1 MSAKISQEKR
11 EAVQETIELLNK
23 YEVIAAADLYKV
35 SSRMLQDMRNMLRD
49 QLTFKV
55 VKNTLMTISLEEAG
69 KEKNKEFMEQIPGPN
84 VFLFTNGNPFKV
96 AMELEQNKVKVF
108 AKPGDIAMKN
118 IVIQEGN
125 TGLSPGPM
133 IGKFGALGVRTRIEA
148 GNIWVVQDTTVVRKG
163 EEINEDLADL
173 LQRMGMREAEMGL
186 KIKAVYEK
194 GDIIPGDILLPDIEE
209 YKKQVEQAL
218 SQAFQ
223 VAVQAAYVTP
233 QTLSTILSKA
243 IQQAKAVAMESA
255 WTTKDTV
262 QLLIAKANGQ
272 ARSLAKKVGETQAK
286 TK

>member
-11 EAVQETIELLNK
+11 ETVQETIELLNK
-23 YEVIAAADLYKV
+23 YDVIAAADLYKV

-69 KEKNKEFMEQIPGPN
+69 KENNKVFMEQIPGPN
-84 VFLFTNGNPFKV
+84 VFLFTNANPFKV
-96 AMELEQNKVKVF
+96 AMELENNKVKVF

-148 GNIWVVQDTTVVRKG
+148 GNIWVVQDTTVAKKG

-173 LQRMGMREAEMGL
+173 LRRMGMREAEMGL
-186 KIKAVYEK
+186 KIKAVYEE
-194 GDIIPGDILLPDIEE
+194 GDIIPGDVLLLDIED
-209 YKKQVEQAL
+209 YRKQIEQAL

-233 QTLSTILSKA
+233 QTITTILSKA
-243 IQQAKAVAMESA
+243 VQQAQAVAMESA
-255 WTTKDTV
+255 WATENTI
-262 QLLIAKANGQ
+262 QLLIAKANRQ

>member
-11 EAVQETIELLNK
+11 ETVQETIELLNK
-23 YEVIAAADLYKV
+23 YDVIAAADLYKV

-69 KEKNKEFMEQIPGPN
+69 KENNKVFMEQIPGPN
-84 VFLFTNGNPFKV
+84 VFLFTNANPFKV
-96 AMELEQNKVKVF
+96 AMELENNKVKVF

-133 IGKFGALGVRTRIEA
+133 IGKFGTLGVRTRIEA
-148 GNIWVVQDTTVVRKG
+148 GNIWVVQDTTVAKTG

-173 LQRMGMREAEMGL
+173 LQRMSMREAEMSL
-186 KIKAVYEK
+186 KIKAVYEE
-194 GDIIPGDILLPDIEE
+194 GDIIPGDVLLLDIED
-209 YKKQVEQAL
+209 YRKQIEQAL

-233 QTLSTILSKA
+233 QTITTILSKA
-243 IQQAKAVAMESA
+243 VQQAQAVAMESA
-255 WTTKDTV
+255 WATEDTV
-262 QLLIAKANGQ
+262 QLLIAKANRQ

>member
-148 GNIWVVQDTTVVRKG
+148 GNIWVVQDTTVARKG

>member
-11 EAVQETIELLNK
+11 ETVQETIELLNK
-23 YEVIAAADLYKV
+23 YDVIAAADLYKV

-69 KEKNKEFMEQIPGPN
+69 KENNKVFMERIPGPN
-84 VFLFTNGNPFKV
+84 VFLFTNANPFKV
-96 AMELEQNKVKVF
+96 AMELENNKVKVF
-108 AKPGDIAMKN
+108 AKPGDIAMKD

-133 IGKFGALGVRTRIEA
+133 IGKFGALSVRTRIEA
-148 GNIWVVQDTTVVRKG
+148 GNIWVVQDTTVAKKG

-173 LQRMGMREAEMGL
+173 LRRMGMREAEMGL
-186 KIKAVYEK
+186 KIKAVYEE
-194 GDIIPGDILLPDIEE
+194 GDIIPGDVLLLDIED
-209 YKKQVEQAL
+209 YRKQIEQAL

-233 QTLSTILSKA
+233 QTITTILSKA
-243 IQQAKAVAMESA
+243 VQQAQAVAMESA
-255 WTTKDTV
+255 WATENTI
-262 QLLIAKANGQ
+262 QLLIAKANRQ

>member
-1 MSAKISQEKR
+1 MSTKISQEKR
-11 EAVQETIELLNK
+11 ETVQETIELLDK
-23 YEVIAAADLYKV
+23 YDIIAAADLYKV

-49 QLTFKV
+49 QLKFKV

-69 KEKNKEFMEQIPGPN
+69 KENNKEFMEQIPGPN

-108 AKPGDIAMKN
+108 AKPGDTAMKD

-148 GNIWVVQDTTVVRKG
+148 GNIWVVQDTTVAKKG
-163 EEINEDLADL
+163 EEINEDLSDL
-173 LQRMGMREAEMGL
+173 LQRMGMREAEMSL

-194 GDIIPGDILLPDIEE
+194 GDILPGDVLLLDIEE
-209 YKKQVEQAL
+209 YRKQIEQAI

-223 VAVQAAYVTP
+223 VAIQAAYVTP
-233 QTLSTILSKA
+233 QTITTILSKA
-243 IQQAKAVAMESA
+243 VQQAQAVAMESA
-255 WTTKDTV
+255 WATEDIV
-262 QLLIAKANGQ
+262 PLLIAKANGQ
-272 ARSLAKKVGETQAK
+272 ARSLAKKVGEIQAK
-286 TK
+286 IQ